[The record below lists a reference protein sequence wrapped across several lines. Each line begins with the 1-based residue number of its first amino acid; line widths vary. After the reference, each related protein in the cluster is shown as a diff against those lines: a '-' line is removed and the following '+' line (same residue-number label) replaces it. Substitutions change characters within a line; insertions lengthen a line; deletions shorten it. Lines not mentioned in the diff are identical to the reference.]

1 MELRSL
7 HWRRCIGNL
16 FLNSFKRVV
25 LVMRK
30 DLKMVFRS
38 KLQFIV
44 LFIGV
49 LLPSSLIPFLIG
61 KSRASYAFFYLF
73 QPYAMFLPL
82 ILCSQFFSR
91 EKSSR
96 TIEYLLTLPL
106 SPAIIIVGK
115 SLSILLLTYLYVS
128 LGSMVAY
135 ISCIISGINL
145 NLSWEMLFSLFLAY
159 PLLSFSL
166 IVNIGL
172 LQLISRNILVLYIP
186 AIISLIAINFIVFM
200 ARIMGSVSYLT
211 SLMKMQFP
219 LLFVS
224 LILFLCFI
232 LAIKLVDYERFV
244 I

>member
-1 MELRSL
+1 MELRNFP
-7 HWRRCIGNL
+7 WRRCIGNL
-16 FLNSFKRVV
+16 FLNNFKLVV
-25 LVMRK
+25 LIMRK

-44 LFIGV
+44 LFISV
-49 LLPSSLIPFLIG
+49 LLPSSLIPFLIDE
-61 KSRASYAFFYLF
+61 SRVSYAFFYLF
-73 QPYAMFLPL
+73 QPYTMFLPL
-82 ILCSQFFSR
+82 ILCGQFFSR

-106 SPAIIIVGK
+106 SPAIIIFGK

-128 LGSMVAY
+128 LGSVATY
-135 ISCIISGINL
+135 ISCIVGGVNL
-145 NLSWEMLFSLFLAY
+145 NLSWEMLFSLFLSY

-166 IVNIGL
+166 IVNVGL
-172 LQLISRNILVLYIP
+172 LQLISKNILVLYIP

-200 ARIMGSVSYLT
+200 ARIMGSVSYLA
-211 SLMKMQFP
+211 SLMRMQFP
-219 LLFVS
+219 LLLVS

-232 LAIKLVDYERFV
+232 LAIKLIDYERFV